1 MLTLADYYMGR
12 ERLHPDELTPHLQR
26 NAACTLGRANR
37 LLQLAGARAWVIN
50 SGWRPLAIN
59 ACIPNASP
67 RSRHITC
74 EAIDLGDG
82 DGSLDAWCIEHLETL
97 ASLGLWLEHPR
108 ATPGWCHVQTVPPR
122 SGRRVFC
129 P

>member
-12 ERLHPDELTPHLQR
+12 ERLHPDELTPELR
-26 NAACTLGRANR
+26 ANAACTIERANA
-37 LLQLAGARAWVIN
+37 LLRRAGRKHGIVN

-59 ACIPNASP
+59 ASVPNASP

-74 EAIDLGDG
+74 QAVDLCDE
-82 DGSLDAWCIEHLETL
+82 DDALDAWCLDNLRAL
-97 ASLGLWLEHPR
+97 AAIGLWLEHPS
-108 ATPGWCHVQTVPPR
+108 ATPGWCHVQIVPPR
-122 SGRRVFC
+122 SGRRVFH